1 VSSIPSKKSDF
12 TAPSFA
18 VISATA
24 SICVALA
31 ACGSGGDPTST
42 DTGAPIAAPEVKSDT
57 PATDAAGNP
66 IDHHAG
72 DLTDNR
78 LELALAP
85 APDLLAAQTPQD
97 PAPTFDPGPPTIAG
111 NPSVGHSGPVSKSL
125 ALPDPPSTVLAA
137 DWISAAPV
145 QSAPTAPAHGGITRQ
160 SPPEFS
166 WPAVS
171 GAASYRLEV
180 SGAMGIWPKVVRGNW
195 AQWWT
200 ATFPA
205 GIYQWR
211 VQPLNSTGNSLGAA
225 SSWRTFTVSTDT
237 TEFRIP
243 SGDVL
248 MANIRARA
256 RPRSLPGNGNFDA
269 QWASRIRT
277 ERTADL
283 ATWYTRVKGNVGSNF
298 VSEPSVYPSSG
309 GVSVYTAMPGKVN
322 PSLDYMVE
330 EALVARIKGDT
341 ALLQDSARRAILLAG
356 WNPNGATSHKEQD
369 QVNRY
374 IASSLALMFD
384 RCYDVLTDANRALI
398 RSVVQT
404 RLKGPFDELVGSRAL
419 ENLPYDSHGYTI
431 LGHIAAATAVMAG
444 EGAQF
449 DAWAQEAIPL
459 FAKLTNPWGGEE
471 GGFANGS
478 AYGSYVLAQMSA
490 SDALRDASGIDIWKK
505 PWGRNFGVFLTHM
518 FPPGAPA
525 GAFGDE
531 SESFREDTTNFVALA
546 RRVDVPLVKWKAD
559 RLTGVDRSNYWLVAA
574 PFIGSAAPNT
584 FVPPKAEVFSD
595 VGVFQSRP
603 IWRIPSALPCTSAPA
618 PMARSIMAMPIRTPS
633 F

>member
-1 VSSIPSKKSDF
+1 M
-12 TAPSFA
+12 A
-18 VISATA
+18 VAVT
-24 SICVALA
+24 LRQ
-31 ACGSGGDPTST
+31 PTP
-42 DTGAPIAAPEVKSDT
+42 AHPIAAPEVKSDT

-85 APDLLAAQTPQD
+85 APDLLVIQTPQD
-97 PAPTFDPGPPTIAG
+97 PAPTFDPGPQTIAG

-341 ALLQDSARRAILLAG
+341 ALLQDSAR
-356 WNPNGATSHKEQD
+356 
-369 QVNRY
+369 
-374 IASSLALMFD
+374 
-384 RCYDVLTDANRALI
+384 
-398 RSVVQT
+398 
-404 RLKGPFDELVGSRAL
+404 
-419 ENLPYDSHGYTI
+419 
-431 LGHIAAATAVMAG
+431 
-444 EGAQF
+444 
-449 DAWAQEAIPL
+449 
-459 FAKLTNPWGGEE
+459 
-471 GGFANGS
+471 
-478 AYGSYVLAQMSA
+478 
-490 SDALRDASGIDIWKK
+490 
-505 PWGRNFGVFLTHM
+505 
-518 FPPGAPA
+518 
-525 GAFGDE
+525 
-531 SESFREDTTNFVALA
+531 
-546 RRVDVPLVKWKAD
+546 
-559 RLTGVDRSNYWLVAA
+559 
-574 PFIGSAAPNT
+574 
-584 FVPPKAEVFSD
+584 
-595 VGVFQSRP
+595 
-603 IWRIPSALPCTSAPA
+603 
-618 PMARSIMAMPIRTPS
+618 
-633 F
+633 